1 MNYEFLRKKEIA
13 IGSDLKREYLK
24 ENLKEYLNE
33 IGREFD
39 DLGSRDYVGI
49 AADVA
54 REVSEGSYK
63 KGILICRTG
72 QGMSIVADKFDNV
85 FAARCLSVEDA
96 RDSRRVNNAN
106 VLCLGEADVKLVRDI
121 VYTWLNTEFCN
132 DPRYVIALAQIKGLE
147 DAIRR

>member
-1 MNYEFLRKKEIA
+1 MGYDFLRKKEIA

-33 IGREFD
+33 VRREFD
-39 DLGSRDYVGI
+39 DLGSGDYVEV

-54 REVSEGSYK
+54 RGVSEGGYK

-72 QGMSIVADKFDNV
+72 QGMSIVANKFDSV

-96 RDSRRVNNAN
+96 RDSRRVNNSN
-106 VLCLGEADVKLVRDI
+106 VLCLCEADVKLVRDI
-121 VYTWLNTEFCN
+121 VYTWLNTEFCSS
-132 DPRYVIALAQIKGLE
+132 PKYVVALAQIKGLE